1 MLITVSK
8 DFKID
13 KSLYSQKDI
22 ENINRTFQLF
32 KRIKDTT
39 QAELITT
46 ILFSFDIL
54 KETYHE
60 ITGNMIY
67 EYITEWKKD
76 IAIIK
81 VN

>member
-39 QAELITT
+39 QAELITI

-60 ITGNMIY
+60 ITENMIY